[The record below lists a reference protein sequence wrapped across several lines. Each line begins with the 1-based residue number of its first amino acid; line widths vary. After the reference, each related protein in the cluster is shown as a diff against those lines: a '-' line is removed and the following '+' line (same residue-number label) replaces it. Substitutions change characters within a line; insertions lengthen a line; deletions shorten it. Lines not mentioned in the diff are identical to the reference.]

1 MFSGQH
7 PFPGQNGQVSPIA
20 CSGVSKQVSHRRP
33 DEPFF
38 TLGSN
43 VHDYGGGEGM
53 AKKWSILD
61 QKWPNMASLST
72 LQSNPK
78 GSKKDQMVNISV
90 FFTIVH
96 PFGHTGS
103 LLDQFKPKMIFCSE
117 APPPNSTLFLSE
129 YNFQDDGHK

>member
-1 MFSGQH
+1 MFFGQH

-20 CSGVSKQVSHRRP
+20 CTNVSKQVSYRRS

-43 VHDYGGGEGM
+43 VHEVGGGEM

-61 QKWPNMASLST
+61 QKWPNMAGFSM

-78 GSKKDQMVNISV
+78 GSKKDQNCQDVNLSV
-90 FFTIVH
+90 FDHF
-96 PFGHTGS
+96 
-103 LLDQFKPKMIFCSE
+103 
-117 APPPNSTLFLSE
+117 ATLWTPRDHF
-129 YNFQDDGHK
+129 